1 MRAKKVLEVLGISRA
16 TLSNYVKEGRIKTH
30 NSATQ
35 WIDYDDESVYAIA
48 SKGQRKNV
56 IYARVMNKHN
66 LNKHIEA
73 LERYCRENGLHAKD
87 VYKDVTFNV
96 ILAQRKGFNKLLD
109 DVISYKI
116 GTVVTLSRKSLSG
129 TDSEFIEIL
138 FAKFGCDIRYITEE

>member
-56 IYARVMNKHN
+56 IYARVMKHW
-66 LNKHIEA
+66 
-73 LERYCRENGLHAKD
+73 
-87 VYKDVTFNV
+87 
-96 ILAQRKGFNKLLD
+96 KGIAGK
-109 DVISYKI
+109 
-116 GTVVTLSRKSLSG
+116 
-129 TDSEFIEIL
+129 TDCMP
-138 FAKFGCDIRYITEE
+138 KMYIRM